1 MGSQHENVINIIMN
15 KDTHL
20 IWEGYSQ
27 QTAFEQAVQELCYHN
42 QIIEEGWAGDAVSKI
57 KQVASGVADQVS
69 KYNPVDLLNQMH
81 ISMQSA
87 KNNILNNNTKAS
99 KLASVIANP
108 TTARVGVMALSL
120 LGALAGMDANAAN
133 EILDQLPA
141 DPTQLD
147 DALEKQLDAIEQ
159 AKGNVQAGMDQTQ
172 GTLYNP
178 DTLEN
183 TPEGQKVVQ
192 GMEDR
197 EGADQYTTYQGDDNE
212 NLNSTLDALV
222 QNDPSLQEF
231 ADNIKM
237 GYRFEKA
244 LEFGKIFGNLL
255 SSSDQYTTAPMEL
268 LDGTRV
274 EGATEEK
281 FTSYIKSAIEDKNG
295 NEIVLFEHQSF
306 STYVDI
312 DNSTGNQAE
321 SGGWHHEKSSGLEVD
336 ISTMVGGSIDQF
348 PQEVQDKIWQAYWN
362 DPNMTLDPDKMDSI
376 GNEPEQPEQQ
386 TAPVQNPGMQQA
398 VPQQQFNG
406 PSGDVAKATGA
417 VQSATNQRLAENRF
431 KNTSELI
438 WEAYTTGQQPQQQ
451 TGSNAAQQATAR
463 IKQTEQAFV
472 NQYIPALKDQM
483 GKAITTLQQA
493 GQQIQQMTLQELIAA
508 YKGVAG
514 QAPQQSTGGHHPGVA

>member
-1 MGSQHENVINIIMN
+1 MN
-15 KDTHL
+15 NREYDL
-20 IWEGYSQ
+20 IWESYSR

-42 QIIEEGWAGDAVSKI
+42 QIIEEGWAGDALSKI
-57 KQVASGVADQVS
+57 KQVASTVADQVS
-69 KYNPVDLLNQMH
+69 KYNPADLLRQMH
-81 ISMQSA
+81 ISMGTA
-87 KNNILNNNTKAS
+87 KDNILNSNPKAS

-108 TTARVGVMALSL
+108 TTARAGVMALSL

-133 EILDQLPA
+133 EILDSLPA

-147 DALEKQLDAIEQ
+147 NALEQQLDAIQQ

-244 LEFGKIFGNLL
+244 LEFGKIFGNIL
-255 SSSDQYTTAPMEL
+255 SASDQLTSAPLEL
-268 LDGTRV
+268 LDGTTV
-274 EGATEEK
+274 EGAQEER

-295 NEIVLFEHQSF
+295 NEIVLFEQEST

-321 SGGWHHEKSSGLEVD
+321 TGVRWHHEKSSGLEVD

-348 PQEVQDKIWQAYWN
+348 PEEVQDKIWQAYWN

-376 GNEPEQPEQQ
+376 GEEPQQQAAPAPNPNMQQ
-386 TAPVQNPGMQQA
+386 TA
-398 VPQQQFNG
+398 PQQQFNG
-406 PSGDVAKATGA
+406 PSGDIANTTGA
-417 VQSATNQRLAENRF
+417 VQTATQQRLAENKY

-438 WEAYTTGQQPQQQ
+438 WEAYANSQQPQQPQQ

-463 IKQTEQAFV
+463 IKQNEQAFV
-472 NQYIPALKDQM
+472 NQHIPALKNQI
-483 GKAITTLQQA
+483 GFAIQKLIQS
-493 GQQIQQMTLQELIAA
+493 GQQIPQKMTLQELIAT

-514 QAPQQSTGGHHPGVA
+514 QTSQQPQVQQTPGVA